1 MSGAVRVKRVREPG
15 VKRKGSSVCGSRVWN
30 VRQLAVEKSGGM
42 QRIRIRIQTQEGSG
56 GKAEK
61 IWKNNS

>member
-1 MSGAVRVKRVREPG
+1 M
-15 VKRKGSSVCGSRVWN
+15 CGSRVWN
-30 VRQLAVEKSGGM
+30 VRQLAVEKSSGM

-61 IWKNNS
+61 NMEEKLITKEYDFVIVGGGKAGV